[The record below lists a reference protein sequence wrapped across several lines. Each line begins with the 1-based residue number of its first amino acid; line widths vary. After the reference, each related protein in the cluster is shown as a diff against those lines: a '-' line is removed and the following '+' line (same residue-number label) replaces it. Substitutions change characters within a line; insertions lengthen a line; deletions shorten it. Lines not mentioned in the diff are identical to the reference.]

1 MEQTFA
7 EDGLSLVSGS
17 WIQTAGG
24 LGREFEFDESTLS
37 CRYQEKQIRMTS
49 SDACESHTPGE
60 ITLSEQML
68 LLWLCGD
75 GRGQHRSVPRLTR
88 QAVPP
93 PCPVAS
99 RPRGVAGAARGM
111 LSVAAASVSHPARW
125 LQPYTSQ
132 QGGVDGASVD
142 AKLTPSSIFTYL
154 LARIVHRFC
163 RLYRRRGGDGVR
175 HGTDPHR
182 PLYCPPPA
190 LRSPAGSVCSE
201 TVGFF
206 WSMGLK

>member
-7 EDGLSLVSGS
+7 EDGLSLVSVS
-17 WIQTAGG
+17 WIQTTGG

-37 CRYQEKQIRMTS
+37 YRYQEKQIRMTS

-68 LLWLCGD
+68 LLWLRGD
-75 GRGQHRSVPRLTR
+75 GRGQHGSVPRLTR
-88 QAVPP
+88 QVVPP
-93 PCPVAS
+93 PCPVA
-99 RPRGVAGAARGM
+99 AGAARGM
-111 LSVAAASVSHPARW
+111 LSVAAASVSHPAWW

-142 AKLTPSSIFTYL
+142 AKLTPSSIFTYS

-163 RLYRRRGGDGVR
+163 RQ
-175 HGTDPHR
+175 
-182 PLYCPPPA
+182 
-190 LRSPAGSVCSE
+190 
-201 TVGFF
+201 
-206 WSMGLK
+206 